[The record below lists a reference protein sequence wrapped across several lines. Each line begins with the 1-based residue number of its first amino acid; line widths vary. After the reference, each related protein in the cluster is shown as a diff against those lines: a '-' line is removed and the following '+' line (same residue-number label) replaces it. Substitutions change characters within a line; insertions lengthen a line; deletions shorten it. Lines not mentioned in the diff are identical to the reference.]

1 MSHIYVYNVRYINVI
16 NVYYIQQIFRYI
28 QKFDL
33 VNIIYPLFGTGLLLI
48 YHNNMRDLL
57 CYLNNSSNYHL
68 NIYQMKCISH
78 YYYIYL
84 IL

>member
-1 MSHIYVYNVRYINVI
+1 MCNIYNEFAVI
-16 NVYYIQQIFRYI
+16 YKNSIYLILFTLYLVQAYY
-28 QKFDL
+28 
-33 VNIIYPLFGTGLLLI
+33 LI
-48 YHNNMRDLL
+48 YHNNMSDLL

-84 IL
+84 I